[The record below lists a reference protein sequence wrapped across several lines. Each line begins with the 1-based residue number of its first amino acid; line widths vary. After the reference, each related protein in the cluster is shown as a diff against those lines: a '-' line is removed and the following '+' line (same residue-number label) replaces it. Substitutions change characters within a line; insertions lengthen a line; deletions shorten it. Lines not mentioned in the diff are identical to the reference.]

1 VINNETVGNALI
13 SRGIY
18 PERWPANEKT
28 FKKIERELKSEVR
41 KLQKS
46 NQHLD
51 ADRKEDVQEFI
62 LHKINISKNL
72 WKMSVAHHVHKRV
85 CN

>member
-1 VINNETVGNALI
+1 MVFTRKDGQQM
-13 SRGIY
+13 R
-18 PERWPANEKT
+18 RH

-51 ADRKEDVQEFI
+51 ADRKEDAQEFV
-62 LHKINISKNL
+62 LHKINISKDL
-72 WKMSVAHHVHKRV
+72 WEMRVAHHVHKRV